1 VYNTVD
7 VRYRANNPRTT
18 MRSTYLLL
26 LLFTFLQAD
35 WKSDMLDKS
44 NQLYNETKNITIL
57 LYKENVETEPLSKE
71 QHMNRVWDKIYPD
84 LEEGAKNID
93 KLNNAPD
100 SAWIGTDKEDVQED
114 INKLFE
120 MIVNGLIQDDL
131 LIYKTKMESLKK
143 EISENKSDIL
153 RYREKRVG
161 APQKSAIYT
170 TKSGYDEKI
179 IETKNENKIFENEIH
194 LIKDDLKKNFAE
206 IGVNLSAAQIDV
218 LLTRIDGD
226 DIIQISLVMETL
238 KHITNQILELMK
250 ASKEE
255 LTQAKKYYGMHQVL
269 LELVVYI
276 QQKYINKC
284 NDIYIPKIDN
294 MISDSAEM
302 IANTSRLRDQEEDVR
317 RKSIYN
323 SNLDALELT
332 NRAAI
337 LYKKDIIASRNNMS
351 EAQQIAK
358 ENLKLS
364 KNTYATVMLSADLF
378 DLISESQNM
387 FEEVS
392 KIQVPNLVPFENIQ
406 LEEKYRELTEKL
418 R

>member
-1 VYNTVD
+1 MKKGT
-7 VRYRANNPRTT
+7 
-18 MRSTYLLL
+18 LLL
-26 LLFTFLQAD
+26 LLITSLQAD
-35 WKSDMLDKS
+35 WKSDMLEKS
-44 NQLYNETKNITIL
+44 SAIYNETKNKTIL
-57 LYKENVETEPLSKE
+57 LYKENVETQPLTKE
-71 QHMNRVWDKIYPD
+71 ERMDKVWDKIYPD

-100 SAWIGTDKEDVQED
+100 STWIGTDKEDVQKD
-114 INKLFE
+114 INQLFE
-120 MIVNGLIQDDL
+120 MIVNGLIEDDL
-131 LIYKTKMESLKK
+131 LIYKTKMEKLKK
-143 EISENKSDIL
+143 EISSNKANIL
-153 RYREKRVG
+153 KYREKRVG
-161 APQKSAIYT
+161 APKRSAIYT
-170 TKSGYDEKI
+170 TKSEYDTKI
-179 IETKNENKIFENEIH
+179 EETKNENGILENEIRI
-194 LIKDDLKKNFAE
+194 IKEDLEKNFEE

-218 LLTRIDGD
+218 LLTRVDGD

-238 KHITNQILELMK
+238 KHITKQILVLMK

-276 QQKYINKC
+276 QQKYIDKC
-284 NDIYIPKIDN
+284 NNVYLPKIDK

-302 IANTSRLRDQEEDVR
+302 MVNTNRLKAQEEDAR
-317 RKSIYN
+317 RRSIYN
-323 SNLDALELT
+323 NNLDARMLT
-332 NRAAI
+332 NKAAK
-337 LYKKDIIASRNNMS
+337 LYKNDIISSRNNMMQ
-351 EAQQIAK
+351 AQKISK

-378 DLISESQNM
+378 DLINESQSM

-406 LEEKYRELTEKL
+406 LEQKYKELTEKL

>member
-1 VYNTVD
+1 MKKGT
-7 VRYRANNPRTT
+7 
-18 MRSTYLLL
+18 LLL
-26 LLFTFLQAD
+26 LLITSLQAD
-35 WKSDMLDKS
+35 WKSDMLEKS
-44 NQLYNETKNITIL
+44 SAIYNETKNKTIL
-57 LYKENVETEPLSKE
+57 LYKENVETQPLTKE
-71 QHMNRVWDKIYPD
+71 ERMDKVWDKIYPD

-100 SAWIGTDKEDVQED
+100 STWIGTDKEGVQKD
-114 INKLFE
+114 INQLFE
-120 MIVNGLIQDDL
+120 MIVNGLIEDDL
-131 LIYKTKMESLKK
+131 LIYKTKMEKLKK
-143 EISENKSDIL
+143 EISSNKANIL
-153 RYREKRVG
+153 KYREKRVG
-161 APQKSAIYT
+161 APKRSAIYT
-170 TKSGYDEKI
+170 TKSEYDTKI
-179 IETKNENKIFENEIH
+179 EETKNENGILENEIRI
-194 LIKDDLKKNFAE
+194 IKEDLKKNFEE

-218 LLTRIDGD
+218 LLTRVDGD

-238 KHITNQILELMK
+238 KHITKQILVLMK

-276 QQKYINKC
+276 QQKYIDKC
-284 NDIYIPKIDN
+284 NNVYLPKIDK

-302 IANTSRLRDQEEDVR
+302 MVNTNRLKAQEEDAR
-317 RKSIYN
+317 RRSIYN
-323 SNLDALELT
+323 NNLDAQMLT
-332 NRAAI
+332 NKAAK
-337 LYKKDIIASRNNMS
+337 LYKNDIISSRNNMMQ
-351 EAQQIAK
+351 AQKISK

-378 DLISESQNM
+378 DLINESQSM

-406 LEEKYRELTEKL
+406 LEQKYKELTEKL

>member
-1 VYNTVD
+1 MKKGT
-7 VRYRANNPRTT
+7 
-18 MRSTYLLL
+18 LLL
-26 LLFTFLQAD
+26 LLITSLQAD
-35 WKSDMLDKS
+35 WKSDMLEKS
-44 NQLYNETKNITIL
+44 SAIYNETKNKTIL
-57 LYKENVETEPLSKE
+57 LYKENVETQPLTKE
-71 QHMNRVWDKIYPD
+71 ERMDKVWDKIYPD

-100 SAWIGTDKEDVQED
+100 STWIGTDKEDVQKD
-114 INKLFE
+114 INQLFE
-120 MIVNGLIQDDL
+120 MIVNGLIEDDL
-131 LIYKTKMESLKK
+131 LIYKTKMEKLKK
-143 EISENKSDIL
+143 EISSNKSNIL
-153 RYREKRVG
+153 KYREKRVG
-161 APQKSAIYT
+161 APKRSAIYT
-170 TKSGYDEKI
+170 TKSEYDTKI
-179 IETKNENKIFENEIH
+179 EETKNENGILENEIRI
-194 LIKDDLKKNFAE
+194 IKEDLKKNFEE

-218 LLTRIDGD
+218 LLTRVDGD

-238 KHITNQILELMK
+238 KHITKQILVLMK

-276 QQKYINKC
+276 QQKYIDKC
-284 NDIYIPKIDN
+284 NNVYLPKIDK

-302 IANTSRLRDQEEDVR
+302 MVNTNRLKAQEEDAR
-317 RKSIYN
+317 RRSIYKN
-323 SNLDALELT
+323 NLDAQMLT
-332 NRAAI
+332 NKAAK
-337 LYKKDIIASRNNMS
+337 LYKNDIISSRNNMMQ
-351 EAQQIAK
+351 AQKISK

-378 DLISESQNM
+378 DLINESQSM

-406 LEEKYRELTEKL
+406 LEQKYKELTEKL